1 MNKGIA
7 AIVTVIVIA
16 LIVLIAGIGIS
27 QTGFVETA
35 LTSGEKES
43 RKAFYA
49 SQAGIQDAL
58 ARIARNKDCNNG
70 IAPLCS
76 SYSFSVDDA
85 SVSIT
90 VSGVSTPKTIIAIG
104 TEKNKTRTIQAVADI
119 NAATNKVTITSWNE
133 LTN

>member
-49 SQAGIQDAL
+49 AQAGVQDAL
-58 ARIARNKDCNNG
+58 ARITRNKDCNNG
-70 IAPLCS
+70 VAPLCS

>member
-49 SQAGIQDAL
+49 AD
-58 ARIARNKDCNNG
+58 RK
-70 IAPLCS
+70 
-76 SYSFSVDDA
+76 SV
-85 SVSIT
+85 V
-90 VSGVSTPKTIIAIG
+90 
-104 TEKNKTRTIQAVADI
+104 
-119 NAATNKVTITSWNE
+119 
-133 LTN
+133 